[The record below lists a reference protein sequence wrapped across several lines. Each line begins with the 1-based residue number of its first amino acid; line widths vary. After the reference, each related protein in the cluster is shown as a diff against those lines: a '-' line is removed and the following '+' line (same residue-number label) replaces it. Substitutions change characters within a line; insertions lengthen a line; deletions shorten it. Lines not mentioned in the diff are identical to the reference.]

1 MRDVPQKR
9 FTAAANRVYR
19 DGNAKKTRQMHGSS
33 HINREDYMK
42 ARYLAASAAIA
53 LVSGTTAQAEE
64 LTLCWAAWDP
74 ANALVE
80 LSKDFEAKS
89 GHKMNFEFTPWP
101 NFADRMLTEL
111 NSGGKLCD
119 LLIGDSQWIG
129 GGAENGHYVKL
140 NDFFDASGI
149 SMDDFAPAT
158 VYAYS
163 TWPKGSP
170 NYYALPA
177 MGDAN
182 GWFYRKD
189 WFAMPDV
196 QAAFKEKYGRD
207 LAEPKSQTE
216 LLEIAQFFQGREID
230 GKTVYGAAIFTERG
244 SEGITMGVTSALYP
258 FGFKYEMTPG
268 KYDMEGAV
276 NSPEAV
282 AGLEFYKELYKTGT
296 PPGYTNSYMTES
308 LDAFKSGQV
317 AMAMNWFA
325 FFPGLYADPNTGG
338 DKIDF
343 FVNPPQNVA
352 GSTLGGQGIS
362 VVAYSEKQEAALE
375 YIKWFAQPDIQAQ
388 WWKLGGYSA
397 ANSVLNDPAFPASAP
412 FAGDFLVAMN
422 DVKDFWQEP
431 AYASLMLAMQ
441 ERIHDFVVAD
451 KGTAKEA
458 LDGLIADW
466 TEVFEEEGKL

>member
-1 MRDVPQKR
+1 
-9 FTAAANRVYR
+9 
-19 DGNAKKTRQMHGSS
+19 
-33 HINREDYMK
+33 MK
-42 ARYLAASAAIA
+42 YFGLAAVSAASIA
-53 LVSGTTAQAEE
+53 AMGVASTAQAED

-80 LSKDFEAKS
+80 LSKEFEGQS
-89 GHKMNFEFTPWP
+89 GHTMNFEFIPWP
-101 NFADRMLTEL
+101 NFADRMLNEL

-129 GGAENGHYVKL
+129 GGAENGHYVQL
-140 NDFFDASGI
+140 NDFFDSEGI

-163 TWPKGSP
+163 TWPKGTP

-189 WFAMPDV
+189 WFADPAI
-196 QAAFKEKYGRD
+196 QAAYKDATGED
-207 LAEPKSQTE
+207 LREPQSQKE
-216 LLEIAQFFQGREID
+216 LLQIAQFFQGREI
-230 GKTVYGAAIFTERG
+230 GGQTVYGASIFTERG

-258 FGFKYEMTPG
+258 WGFKYENTPG
-268 KYDMEGAV
+268 SYDMEGAV
-276 NSPEAV
+276 NSAEAV
-282 AGLEFYKELYKTGT
+282 EALEFYKELYKTAT
-296 PPGYTNSYMTES
+296 PPGYTNAYMGES

-343 FVNPPQNVA
+343 FVNPPQNQA

-362 VVAYSEKQEAALE
+362 VISYSDKRDAALE
-375 YIKWFAQPDIQAQ
+375 YIKWFADPAVQAK
-388 WWKLGGYSA
+388 WWELGGYSA
-397 ANSVLNDPAFPASAP
+397 HNSVLNDPGFVESAP
-412 FAGDFLVAMN
+412 FAGDFLEAMGA
-422 DVKDFWQEP
+422 VQDFWQEP
-431 AYASLMLAMQ
+431 TYAELLLAMQ
-441 ERIHDFVVAD
+441 KRVHDYVVAD
-451 KGTAKEA
+451 QGTAQEA
-458 LDGLIADW
+458 LDKLIEDW
-466 TEVFEEEGKL
+466 TEVFEDEGKL